1 VTGDIVIGDTKAT
14 SGVFLPQAFISC
26 ATRPMQTT
34 GMCNHNRATLAAA
47 IGGLW
52 LFFAASASSAGTVD
66 QWLRGVTESSPWAT
80 IEEPIVDA
88 YQTLLARSPMA
99 RRFQL
104 FATSRDGQLALTG
117 LALAFVVGLGFAR
130 RKLRRTG
137 ELTLRLAFPDEIE
150 GEFDVQLFRRSPRRS
165 RANNARNSAPHT
177 RSSVHRETQFDRVP
191 AGIWFLA
198 IDGSLH
204 APKSRAILDQISE
217 EIEVTITTKECI
229 SINHTLPTVGAPIEF
244 RVQWDRQPARDVGL
258 CLRGRT
264 ESLRY
269 AAQGRSQMTLAL
281 GDHVMLIGSGDRV
294 VEHSIQVPNYEPS
307 LVEIDLAV
315 PEGLVF
321 KGCPPAVSSFLR
333 GDLGDAARAL
343 ERDGQSDVASLLFA
357 RLHQEQGQTERAAE
371 QLENAGRDI
380 EAAELRRSMSD
391 FDRAALLFENAG
403 DLRHAAEM
411 YDAAESWAE
420 AARAFAALEEW
431 ADAARCFE
439 RAGDHDALIGALEAQ
454 GELFRAAA
462 LASEHDDRARAI
474 RLLQQVGPKE
484 PEYGRAGELLALA
497 FEQEGH
503 LDLAANQLERR
514 LEFLA
519 PDENAAQL
527 EFHLAELLDETGEWA
542 RALRVL
548 ESLRGREP
556 THPHVASRIESLRKK
571 LTGPAANTNTAS
583 FDPPAG
589 ATAFVAEQRYEI
601 IEEIGRGGMGLVYK
615 ARDRRLGRVIAL
627 KRMPENLRDHPGA
640 VQLFLGEAQAAARMN
655 HPNIVTL
662 YDADQENGHFFITM
676 ELLEGLPL
684 NTILK
689 KRGRFV
695 PLDTARLGSQICSG
709 LRFAHDQGIVHRDIK
724 TANLFITNKR
734 MLKIMDFGLAKIL
747 EAVRDNGATL
757 IAGTPFYMA
766 PEQAA
771 GNVTDGR
778 TDLYA
783 LGVTLFELST
793 GRLPFFEGDVAEQ
806 HRSVAP
812 PNPTTLVAD
821 YPPALANLIQRMMA
835 KSPDDRPAS
844 ATEVAEVLARLIGN
858 A

>member
-1 VTGDIVIGDTKAT
+1 
-14 SGVFLPQAFISC
+14 
-26 ATRPMQTT
+26 MQTT
-34 GMCNHNRATLAAA
+34 GMCSRNRAILAAL
-47 IGGLW
+47 ICGLC
-52 LFFAASASSAGTVD
+52 LFEASASSAELVD
-66 QWLRGVTESSPWAT
+66 PWVREITESKPWAAV
-80 IEEPIVDA
+80 EEPVLDA
-88 YQTLLARSPMA
+88 YRTLLARSPMA
-99 RRFQL
+99 RRFQQ
-104 FATSRDGQLALTG
+104 FATSRDGRLALVG
-117 LALAFVVGLGFAR
+117 LSLGFVVVLGIAGR
-130 RKLRRTG
+130 RLRGTG
-137 ELTLRLAFPDEIE
+137 ELTLRLDFSDEIE
-150 GEFDVQLFRRSPRRS
+150 GEFDVRLFRRSQRRG
-165 RANNARNSAPHT
+165 RANSQRGSASHT
-177 RSSVHRETQFDRVP
+177 RSSVHRETQFDRVAP
-191 AGIWFLA
+191 GAWFLV
-198 IDGSLH
+198 IDGTLRS
-204 APKSRAILDQISE
+204 PKSRATLAAISE
-217 EIEVTITTKECI
+217 EIEITITAKQCASI
-229 SINHTLPTVGAPIEF
+229 SHELQTVEAPIEF
-244 RVQWDRQPARDVGL
+244 RVQWDRQPARDVGISQ
-258 CLRGRT
+258 RGRP

-269 AAQGRSQMTLAL
+269 TAQGRSQTTLAL

-294 VEHSIQVPNYEPS
+294 VEQPIRITDYEPS
-307 LVEIDLAV
+307 VVEVDLGV

-321 KGCPPAVSSFLR
+321 KGCPPAVTAFLQS
-333 GDLGDAARAL
+333 DLGAAARAL
-343 ERDGQSDVASLLFA
+343 ERDGQSEVASLLLA

-371 QLENAGRDI
+371 QLENAGRDR
-380 EAAELRRSMSD
+380 EAAELRRSISD

-454 GELFRAAA
+454 GEFFRAAA
-462 LASEHDDRARAI
+462 LATEHDDRARAI
-474 RLLQQVGPKE
+474 RLLQQVGSKDA
-484 PEYGRAGELLALA
+484 EYGRASELLALA

-514 LEFLA
+514 LECLA
-519 PDENAAQL
+519 PGESAAQL
-527 EFHLAELLDETGEWA
+527 ELHLAELLDETGDWA

-548 ESLRGREP
+548 ETLRDREP
-556 THPHVASRIESLRKK
+556 TYPHLASRIESLRKK
-571 LTGPAANTNTAS
+571 LTGSTRNVDTAGHKL
-583 FDPPAG
+583 PAG
-589 ATAFVAEQRYEI
+589 TTGFIAEERYEI
-601 IEEIGRGGMGLVYK
+601 LEEIGRGGMGIVYK
-615 ARDRRLGRVIAL
+615 ARDRRLGRIIAL

-689 KRGRFV
+689 KRGHFG
-695 PLDTARLGSQICSG
+695 PQDTARLGSQICAG
-709 LRFAHDQGIVHRDIK
+709 LQFAHDQGIVHRDIK
-724 TANLFITNKR
+724 TANLFITRER

-747 EAVRDNGATL
+747 EAVRDKGATL

-793 GRLPFFEGDVAEQ
+793 GRLPFFEGDVAGQ
-806 HRSVAP
+806 HRNAAP
-812 PNPTTLVAD
+812 PDATTLVAD
-821 YPPALANLIQRMMA
+821 YPPALAHLIQQLMA
-835 KSPDDRPAS
+835 KSPEDRPAS
-844 ATEVAEVLARLIGN
+844 AAAVAEALSQVFDKA
-858 A
+858 

>member
-1 VTGDIVIGDTKAT
+1 MK
-14 SGVFLPQAFISC
+14 
-26 ATRPMQTT
+26 TT
-34 GMCNHNRATLAAA
+34 GMCNHNRATRAAA
-47 IGGLW
+47 ICGLW
-52 LFFAASASSAGTVD
+52 LFFSAPASSAGPVD
-66 QWLRGVTESSPWAT
+66 QWLHAITESSPWVAT
-80 IEEPIVDA
+80 EEPVVDA

-99 RRFQL
+99 RRFQH
-104 FATSRDGQLALTG
+104 FATSRDGQLALLG
-117 LALAFVVGLGFAR
+117 LALVFVVGLGITSR
-130 RKLRRTG
+130 RLRGTG
-137 ELTLRLAFPDEIE
+137 ELTLRLAFPSEIE
-150 GEFDVQLFRRSPRRS
+150 GEFDVRLFRKSPLRA
-165 RANNARNSAPHT
+165 RANNRRSTPSHT

-191 AGIWFLA
+191 AGAWFLM
-198 IDGSLH
+198 IEGTLH
-204 APKSRAILDQISE
+204 APKSRAILAQISE
-217 EIEVTITTKECI
+217 EIEVTLTSKKCASI
-229 SINHTLPTVGAPIEF
+229 SHTLPAVEAPIEL

-258 CLRGRT
+258 CLRGQPA
-264 ESLRY
+264 SLRY
-269 AAQGRSQMTLAL
+269 AAHGRSKTTLPL
-281 GDHVMLIGSGDRV
+281 GDHTMLIGSGDRV
-294 VEHSIQVPNYEPS
+294 VEHSIRIANYEPC

-315 PEGLVF
+315 PESLVF
-321 KGCPPAVSSFLR
+321 KGCPPAVSSFLQ

-343 ERDGQSDVASLLFA
+343 ERDGQAEVASLLLA

-391 FDRAALLFENAG
+391 FDRAAMLFENAG

-420 AARAFAALEEW
+420 AARAYATLEEW
-431 ADAARCFE
+431 TEAARCFE

-454 GELFRAAA
+454 GDLFRAAA
-462 LASEHDDRARAI
+462 LASQHDDRARAI
-474 RLLQQVGPKE
+474 RLLQQVGPKDSG
-484 PEYGRAGELLALA
+484 YGRAGELLALA

-514 LEFLA
+514 LESLA
-519 PDENAAQL
+519 PEEKAAEL

-548 ESLRGREP
+548 EVLRDREP
-556 THPHVASRIESLRKK
+556 TYPQVASRIESLRKK
-571 LTGPAANTNTAS
+571 LTGPAASVDTAS
-583 FDPPAG
+583 FNPPAG

-684 NTILK
+684 NAILK
-689 KRGRFV
+689 KRGHFG

-709 LRFAHDQGIVHRDIK
+709 LQFAHDQGIVHRDIK

-747 EAVRDNGATL
+747 EAVRDKGATL

-778 TDLYA
+778 TDLYG

-806 HRSVAP
+806 HRNVAP
-812 PNPTTLVAD
+812 PDPAALVAD
-821 YPPALANLIQRMMA
+821 YPPMLAELIQRMMA
-835 KSPDDRPAS
+835 KSPEDRPAS
-844 ATEVAEVLARLIGN
+844 AAEVTEALTQLVEKA
-858 A
+858 